1 MKEIN
6 HILQE
11 LRIDRDL
18 RQKDLANYLGIAQ
31 QTYSNY
37 ETGTREIP
45 IPILIQLIQFDQV
58 SADYLLGIPPKFPG
72 SSDMTRQYVDGISM
86 NHLILEAQSLTRTN
100 RRDLVRYIAFLK
112 MHNQL
117 K

>member
-18 RQKDLANYLGIAQ
+18 TQKDLANYLGIAQ

-45 IPILIQLIQFDQV
+45 IPILIQLIQFYQV

-72 SSDMTRQYVDGISM
+72 SSDMTKIGRAHV
-86 NHLILEAQSLTRTN
+86 
-100 RRDLVRYIAFLK
+100 
-112 MHNQL
+112 
-117 K
+117 